1 MSRYRRAGWRA
12 PPAERGAGPRAEAE
26 PGAGPGPE
34 RGSLTETYT
43 KDPETWDFF
52 VPHDQEKLKHGS
64 EGHRAAMGP

>member
-1 MSRYRRAGWRA
+1 MEGAAGG
-12 PPAERGAGPRAEAE
+12 EGGGAGSEAE

-43 KDPETWDFF
+43 KDPETWGFF